1 MKIFRKKKETDTG
14 KRVSWAQATADRV
27 APSTIITNGNI
38 IDPEDP
44 KWYEDYKFLTDDK
57 NKSSSR
63 KNIKFG
69 RNRDAIVRYMPGKH
83 LLIKGNTKDALDTN
97 GRQAPL
103 MHRSTEK
110 KTARE
115 MYRDFLKDSE
125 DALKTAG
132 YKGKGEIDKELREAI
147 KKEIRKQHK
156 IHNIKKVSKVVA
168 PILAGSTLLGISVKN
183 KKKEKEN

>member
-1 MKIFRKKKETDTG
+1 MRIFRKKKETDNG

-38 IDPEDP
+38 IDSEDS
-44 KWYEDYKFLTDDK
+44 KWYEDYKFLTYDK
-57 NKSSSR
+57 NNLSSR

-69 RNRDAIVRYMPGKH
+69 RNRDAVVRYMPGRH

-125 DALKTAG
+125 NALKTAG

-156 IHNIKKVSKVVA
+156 IHNIKRVSKVAA
-168 PILAGSTLLGISVKN
+168 PVLVGSTLLGITVKN
-183 KKKEKEN
+183 KDKKKKD